1 MTSNRAGKTQTT
13 SSTMAYFIET
23 IMHVLSFFCIFVIY
37 GLYVMQ
43 DRLRPGMNVNDVY
56 DQNPNRIR
64 RNVGMGDPASIV
76 DIITI
81 SLIVGFFMGLS
92 NFVSLIGGGEEAVTG
107 KSKLSLA
114 ILAATL
120 FFFATC
126 YAFNQIRWQNRLAE
140 DYSRTKKG
148 TKSSNSRANTV
159 AAFLTFELIL
169 TFILAVLAA
178 GVKVPGSS
186 DKKKEETA
194 EGAPAAAE
202 AL

>member
-1 MTSNRAGKTQTT
+1 M
-13 SSTMAYFIET
+13 
-23 IMHVLSFFCIFVIY
+23 
-37 GLYVMQ
+37 
-43 DRLRPGMNVNDVY
+43 
-56 DQNPNRIR
+56 
-64 RNVGMGDPASIV
+64 
-76 DIITI
+76 
-81 SLIVGFFMGLS
+81 FFMGLS

-114 ILAATL
+114 ILATTL
-120 FFFATC
+120 FFFSTC
-126 YAFNQIRWQNRLAE
+126 YAFNQIRWQNRLGS

-148 TKSSNSRANTV
+148 TKDSNSRANTV

-178 GVKVPGSS
+178 GVKVPGSE
-186 DKKKEETA
+186 KKKEETA

>member
-1 MTSNRAGKTQTT
+1 
-13 SSTMAYFIET
+13 MAYFIET

-81 SLIVGFFMGLS
+81 
-92 NFVSLIGGGEEAVTG
+92 SLIGGGEEAVTG

>member
-1 MTSNRAGKTQTT
+1 MSGYELMTSNRAGKTQTT

-81 SLIVGFFMGLS
+81 
-92 NFVSLIGGGEEAVTG
+92 SLIGGGEEAVTG

>member
-1 MTSNRAGKTQTT
+1 MSGYELMTSNRAGKTQTT

-81 SLIVGFFMGLS
+81 SLI
-92 NFVSLIGGGEEAVTG
+92 GGGEEAVTG

-169 TFILAVLAA
+169 TFIMAVLAA